1 MAKATLNGTL
11 DDDGGEACDCGF
23 EWGETVAYGNT
34 TATQS
39 KTTGLTFAKTIT
51 GLDSAKTYHFRAFAT
66 NSVDTAY
73 GEDRTFTTKTPV
85 QPAASLDIMAEALDS
100 TGCTVY
106 VDSLVV
112 VKDIP

>member
-1 MAKATLNGTL
+1 MPKATLNGTL

-39 KTTGLTFAKTIT
+39 KTTGLTFAKVIT
-51 GLDSAKTYHFRAFAT
+51 GLLPATTYHFRAFAT
-66 NSVDTAY
+66 NSADTVY
-73 GEDRTFTTKTPV
+73 GADRSFTTLTPV
-85 QPAASLDIMAEALDS
+85 EPAASLDIMAEALDG

-112 VKDIP
+112 VKDLP